1 MSTAVKEKKPF
12 LPQRKPQIPAAGGP
26 GNAVVV
32 GNQRPAFGAVALSIG
47 GEPRVHLL
55 PLEVTERKNLRRLKR
70 RLGVAAIATVAVVG
84 LAYGAV
90 TVSLA
95 SAQGDLTTAQQQ
107 TAQLSAQQA
116 KFSAVT
122 KVKSD
127 SAAIQAAQ
135 KATTSTEVV
144 WKKYVAAIEAS
155 LPAGSSISDFTG
167 SVDAPLGA
175 APAAANAA
183 TLGAPHVATIQLTT
197 EMNQNPIGGWLT
209 TLPALKGFVD
219 ATPDSITLK
228 ADGTYT
234 VVVTIHLDNKSLSTA
249 YANTNSGVTK

>member
-32 GNQRPAFGAVALSIG
+32 GTPRTAFPAVALSIG

-55 PLEVTERKNLRRLKR
+55 PLEVTERKNLRRVKR
-70 RLGVAAIATVAVVG
+70 RLGIAAVATVIVVG

-95 SAQGDLTTAQQQ
+95 TAQSDLTTAQQQ
-107 TAQLSAQQA
+107 TAQLAAQQA
-116 KFSAVT
+116 KFNAVT

-135 KATTSTEVV
+135 KSTSSTEVL

-155 LPAGSSISDFTG
+155 LPAGSSIIDFTG
-167 SVDAPLGA
+167 SVDAPLGVPVA
-175 APAAANAA
+175 SASTA

-197 EMNQNPIGGWLT
+197 EMTQNPIGGWLN
-209 TLPALKGFVD
+209 TLPSLHGFVD

-234 VVVTIHLDNKSLSTA
+234 VVITIHLDEKSLSTVYTKSA
-249 YANTNSGVTK
+249 VTK